1 MLHLSKG
8 DFVWVNSG
16 GEVPIGAE
24 VRVTD
29 TGQLQLIDDEGKE
42 HKINKKTEGTFRPMH
57 PTSVK
62 GVDDMIRLGDL
73 NEAGLLRNLLVRH
86 KEGIIYTYTGSIL
99 VAVNPYQLLPIYTTE
114 HVHMYTDRRLGELP
128 PHVFA
133 IADSCFFNMRRN
145 QKNQCC
151 VISGES
157 GAGKTESTKL
167 MLQFLAAVSGQHSWI
182 EQQILEANPILEGTS
197 KNKLNQLNFLFF
209 FTYFDKMYVFHSA
222 FGNAKTVRN
231 DNSSRFGKY
240 IDIFFTKGGAIEG
253 ARIEQYLLEKSRVC
267 RQAPEER
274 NYHIF
279 YYMLMGMPA
288 EQKKILSLGNAAE
301 YNYLTM
307 GNCTSCEG
315 RDDVKEYAHFR
326 SALKILMFTENDSWE
341 ISKLLGAIL
350 HLGNVDFKATI
361 VNNLEA
367 CDILMSSNFNM
378 ACQLLE
384 VAPNLLEKSLTQR
397 SFMTAR
403 ESVTKPL
410 TSAQAVDGRDAFVK
424 AIYGRLFLWVVDKIN
439 TAIYKPTD
447 DSQEV
452 RQSIGLLD
460 IFGFEN
466 FKKNSFEQL
475 CINYANEQLQQFF
488 VKHVFKLEQEEYNR
502 ENIVW
507 KHIDYK
513 DNQRTLDVLANKPLN
528 ILALIDEESSFP
540 KGTDTTMLQKLNQ
553 HHGKGDVYIPPK
565 QSYET
570 QFAIK
575 HFAGEVFYDS
585 KGFLEKNRDALSTD
599 LIQLVET
606 STNKLLKQVFHN
618 ELSSSAIKP
627 STNPRMVINSA
638 SNSLRQVNDGKKR
651 TPTLTGQFRQSLD
664 SLMKTLTVCQPYFIR
679 CIKPND
685 FKKPM
690 LFDRDL
696 CMRQLRYSGMMETIR
711 IRKAGYPVRYTFD
724 EFLNRYRVLLKTSL
738 CDPKRESKQKCCE
751 TICKTVLT
759 EEGDWK
765 TGKTKIFLKDFHD
778 TTLELERMEE
788 LNQKALLIQKTLR
801 GYKFRKQFLRKKE
814 SALIIQKYWR
824 GHKGRKLYKVVQ
836 LGFARLQ
843 AQVRSRQLHLQYK
856 RKREATIVLQAQ
868 VRGYLARKDW
878 KRKRNA
884 VILLQAQTKGLLA
897 RKALKKMKRDM
908 YLSAKEKE
916 EEQRAILLKQKQLE
930 EVLRQR
936 REQEAKAQAESITD
950 QEMVDSI
957 FDFLPPV
964 VGLQEG
970 QTSVGFMNFEGKKM
984 IIEEIDIDD
993 LPIEEELPKEDYD
1006 DLDEYSFSKFASMY
1020 FQGAATPTHIRQ
1032 RLRQPLLYHEDEG
1045 DVLASLTVWWI
1056 ILRFMG
1062 DLPEPKKQVQTREA
1076 SMPQEL
1082 ASRKDRRLSH
1092 MVGLDQRVLRSKKE
1106 RKPSTVPEEP
1116 AQNRK
1121 SSIFTDLLTKNRKV
1135 SVLPSEKAQNPKVYT
1150 VPEGSP
1156 RTRKGST
1163 FTDLLSRN
1171 KKASTIQENGIPKT
1185 PSQRKPSI
1193 IMEESEDLTE
1203 VSKPPTLQTVSEDS
1217 DVMIGEG
1224 PTLDRPLS
1232 TLEKLH
1238 IIVGYAIVR
1247 RDLRDE
1253 IYCQICKQLQDN
1265 NNRNSYFRGWILL
1278 SLCLGIFPPS
1288 ERFMRYLQSFIRF
1301 APGGYASYCAKRLQ
1315 RTGMNGVRGEPPAW
1329 LELQATKTKKP
1340 IYVSVLLMDGRS
1352 INLPVDSAST
1362 SKEIC
1367 QLLSN
1372 KVKLKD
1378 AFGFSVYAALY
1389 EKVWALGSGREHV
1402 MDAISQCEQEV
1413 KRRGGQEQH
1422 APWRLY
1428 FRKEIFTP
1436 WHDCKEDKISTDL
1449 IYKQII
1455 HGLKFGEY
1463 RSEKEDD
1470 LVQLAAKHL
1479 YIQHGSDSRPENVK
1493 EAVQECINTSLLE
1506 AKSEAKWVQLVSTAH
1521 AQGSFLSSKQKAD
1534 SVKAEMVDYAREK
1547 WPMFFSRFFEVVKL
1561 SGPPLP
1567 KSKFIVAINWT
1578 GITFL
1583 DEREKRLLQLSFPEV
1598 TGVNTIREGKAS
1610 GKAVSLL
1617 TLKGDFTLSGSAADD
1632 MAELITMFLSGLTER
1647 SQYAVTLKEADKQDD
1662 PTLLSFKKGELI
1674 IIIKDDE
1681 FSQQRGWLKGENE
1694 RTKKRGAVPTEA
1706 ILILPTLTK
1715 PTSEVMSLINLS
1727 PNQRKDIIEAT
1738 KRETGTVER
1747 LAPATLKEYSLE
1759 YFRQPTKD
1767 VNRQV
1772 ISRNAAP
1779 ERLWVN
1785 SREPIRQPLLKK
1797 LVGNPDLSH
1806 KACLAFTDILYAP
1819 KIYHTDQKVAFL
1831 FGTRVKHMDL
1841 FSGLIRQVYHHQQ
1854 QTNEPNKPPQMFYLL
1869 ADDSS
1874 PGFSL
1879 SKFMKP
1885 TLLLLLDYWLP
1896 ILKYMGDYPTKQMQ
1910 SALDLTNQIFG
1921 PATENEALRDE
1932 IYCQIMKQM
1941 TNNNNRFSMEQG
1953 WQLLWLC
1960 CGLFPPSQ
1968 SLLKHTQRFL
1978 ESRRR
1983 EPLASD
1989 CLQRLQSSLRMEPR
2003 KLPPHQVEVDA
2014 IQQNS
2019 TQIFHKI
2026 HFPND
2031 TGEIF
2036 EVATSTR
2043 IKDLIQNITNKL
2055 NLTSADGFSIFVK
2068 THDKVLSL
2076 NDTDYFFDSLRQ
2088 ITDWS
2093 KKAKGLKD
2101 GGPVNIPYLVFF
2113 MRKLWFNVIPGRDIE
2128 ADLIFHFPQELP
2140 KYLRGY
2146 HVCTKEEMINIAAL
2160 LFRIKVNNDNNQLIM
2175 IPKMLKELVP
2185 ADHLKAMSENEW
2197 KKSITA
2203 TYNKQAGTTVDE
2215 AKVAFLKAVYRW
2227 PTFGCAFFE
2236 VKQTSEP
2243 NFPDIVRIA
2252 VSKQGVTIIH
2262 PKTKDVLAN
2271 HPFNRIANWSSGSTY
2286 FHMTIGSLVKGTKFL
2301 CETSLGY
2308 KMDDLITSY
2317 VNMYL
2322 RERRAV
2328 QTRNPRFNI

>member
-8 DFVWVNSG
+8 DFVWVDSG
-16 GEVPIGAE
+16 GGVPIGAE
-24 VRVTD
+24 VKLD
-29 TGQLQLIDDEGKE
+29 KTGQLQLIDDEGKT
-42 HKINKKTEGTFRPMH
+42 HKIKKKMDGIRPMH

-86 KEGIIYTYTGSIL
+86 KEGHIYTYTGSIL
-99 VAVNPYQLLPIYTTE
+99 VAVNPYQLLPLYTTE
-114 HVHMYTDRRLGELP
+114 NVHMYTDRRLGELP

-145 QKNQCC
+145 KKNQCC

-182 EQQILEANPILEGTS
+182 EQQILEANPILE
-197 KNKLNQLNFLFF
+197 
-209 FTYFDKMYVFHSA
+209 A
-222 FGNAKTVRN
+222 FGNAKTIRN

-240 IDIFFTKGGAIEG
+240 IDINFTKGGAIDG
-253 ARIEQYLLEKSRVC
+253 ARVDQYLLEKSRVC

-288 EQKKILSLGNAAE
+288 EQKKNLSLGDATE

-307 GNCTSCEG
+307 GKCTSCEG

-326 SALKILMFTENDSWE
+326 SALKILMFTDNDFWE
-341 ISKLLGAIL
+341 ISKLLAAIL
-350 HLGNVDFKATI
+350 HLGNVDFEGTM
-361 VNNLEA
+361 VNNLEG
-367 CDILMSSNFNM
+367 CDIRKSSHFNM
-378 ACQLLE
+378 ASKLLE
-384 VAPNLLEKSLTQR
+384 VDTKALEKSLTQY

-410 TSAQAVDGRDAFVK
+410 PSAQAVDGRDAFVK
-424 AIYGRLFLWVVDKIN
+424 SIYGRLFLWVVDKIN
-439 TAIYKPTD
+439 AAVYKLPE
-447 DSQEV
+447 DSKEV

-466 FKKNSFEQL
+466 FTKNSFEQL
-475 CINYANEQLQQFF
+475 CINFANEQLQQFF
-488 VKHVFKLEQEEYNR
+488 VKHVFKLEQDEYAR

-513 DNQRTLDVLANKPLN
+513 DNQLTLDVLASKPLN
-528 ILALIDEESSFP
+528 MMALIDEESNFP
-540 KGTDTTMLQKLNQ
+540 KGTDTTLLQKLNQ
-553 HHGKGDVYIPPK
+553 VHGKGGIYIPPK
-565 QSYET
+565 NNYET
-570 QFAIK
+570 QFGIS

-585 KGFLEKNRDALSTD
+585 KGFLEKNRDALSSD

-606 STNKLLKQVFHN
+606 STNKLLKQMFQNV
-618 ELSSSAIKP
+618 LSSSTIK
-627 STNPRMVINSA
+627 SVNPRMIITAA
-638 SNSLRQVNDGKKR
+638 SNSLRQANDGKKR
-651 TPTLTGQFRQSLD
+651 VPTLTGQFRQSLD
-664 SLMKTLTVCQPYFIR
+664 SLMKTLTACQPYFIR

-690 LFDRDL
+690 LFDREL

-738 CDPKRESKQKCCE
+738 CDPKIESKEKCCE
-751 TICKTVLT
+751 SICESVLAG
-759 EEGDWK
+759 EGDWK

-778 TTLELERMEE
+778 TMLELERMKE
-788 LNQKALLIQKTLR
+788 LNEKALLIQKVLR
-801 GYKFRKQFLRKKE
+801 GYKYRREFLRKKAG
-814 SALIIQKYWR
+814 ALVIQKYWR
-824 GHKGRKLYKVVQ
+824 GHKGRKLYRVVQ

-843 AQVRSRQLHLQYK
+843 AQVRSRQLCSQYK
-856 RKREATIVLQAQ
+856 KSREAVVVLQTRT
-868 VRGYLARKDW
+868 RGYLARKEW

-884 VILLQAQTKGLLA
+884 VILLQAHTRGVLA
-897 RKALKKMKRDM
+897 RKAIKRMKTD
-908 YLSAKEKE
+908 LSAKEKE
-916 EEQRAILLKQKQLE
+916 EERRLILERQKRME
-930 EVLRQR
+930 EILRR
-936 REQEAKAQAESITD
+936 KKEMEEKAQTPSISD
-950 QEMVDSI
+950 DDILDSI
-957 FDFLPPV
+957 FDFLPPEAPEPQAP
-964 VGLQEG
+964 VGL
-970 QTSVGFMNFEGKKM
+970 EGKRT
-984 IIEEIDIDD
+984 IIEEIDIDEV
-993 LPIEEELPKEDYD
+993 PMEEDLPKEDYD
-1006 DLDEYSFSKFASMY
+1006 DLDEFPFSKFASMY
-1020 FQGAATPTHIRQ
+1020 FQGAANDIHIRQ

-1062 DLPEPKKQVQTREA
+1062 DLPEPKKQIRVQGTPMQDRFL
-1076 SMPQEL
+1076 PQEL
-1082 ASRKDRRLSH
+1082 ISRKDRRFSH

-1106 RKPSTVPEEP
+1106 ERKPSTVPEEP
-1116 AQNRK
+1116 AQTRK
-1121 SSIFTDLLTKNRKV
+1121 SSIFTDLLTRTRKASAV
-1135 SVLPSEKAQNPKVYT
+1135 PGETAQNPKVYT
-1150 VPEGSP
+1150 VPEGTP
-1156 RTRKGST
+1156 RARKGST

-1171 KKASTIQENGIPKT
+1171 RKASTIQENGIPKPT
-1185 PSQRKPSI
+1185 SNFRKPSI
-1193 IMEESEDLTE
+1193 IMEESDDLTE
-1203 VSKPPTLQTVSEDS
+1203 VSKPPTLQAVKEDS
-1217 DVMIGEG
+1217 DIMVGEG

-1232 TLEKLH
+1232 ALEKLH
-1238 IIVGYAIVR
+1238 IIIGYAIVR

-1288 ERFMRYLQSFIRF
+1288 DRFIRYLQSFIRF
-1301 APGGYASYCAKRLQ
+1301 APGGYAAYCAERLR
-1315 RTGMNGVRGEPPAW
+1315 RTVMNGVRGEPPAW

-1340 IYVSVLLMDGRS
+1340 MIVSMVLTDGRS
-1352 INLPVDSAST
+1352 INLPVDSGST

-1367 QLLSN
+1367 QLVSN
-1372 KVKLKD
+1372 KIKLQD
-1378 AFGFSVYAALY
+1378 TFGFSVYVALY

-1413 KRRGGQEQH
+1413 KKRGGQEQH
-1422 APWRLY
+1422 APWRL
-1428 FRKEIFTP
+1428 FLRKEVFTP
-1436 WHDCKEDKISTDL
+1436 WHDCREDKISTDL
-1449 IYKQII
+1449 IYRQTI

-1463 RSEKEDD
+1463 QCEKEDD

-1479 YIQHGSDSRPENVK
+1479 YIQHGSDSSPEHVK
-1493 EAVQECINTSLLE
+1493 EAVQDCIKNSLLE
-1506 AKSEAKWVQLVSTAH
+1506 AKSEAKWVQMVSTAH
-1521 AQGSFLSSKQKAD
+1521 TQGLYLSSKQKAD
-1534 SVKAEMVDYAREK
+1534 SVKAEMVDYAREN

-1561 SGPPLP
+1561 SGPALP
-1567 KSKFIVAINWT
+1567 KSKFIVAVNWT

-1583 DEREKRLLQLSFPEV
+1583 DEREKRLLELSFPEV
-1598 TGVNTIREGKAS
+1598 TGVHTVREGKAS
-1610 GKAVSLL
+1610 GQAVSLL
-1617 TLKGDFTLSGSAADD
+1617 TLKGDFTLSGSTAED
-1632 MAELITMFLSGLTER
+1632 MAELVTMFLSGLTER
-1647 SQYAVTLKEADKQDD
+1647 SQYAVTLKEVDRQDD
-1662 PTLLSFKKGELI
+1662 PTFLSFKKGELI

-1681 FSQQRGWLKGENE
+1681 FSQQGGWIKGQIEGTK
-1694 RTKKRGAVPTEA
+1694 RTGAVPMEA
-1706 ILILPTLTK
+1706 ILILPTLSK
-1715 PTSEVMSLINLS
+1715 PTDEVMRLLNLS
-1727 PNQRKDIIEAT
+1727 PNQRKDII
-1738 KRETGTVER
+1738 KKETGTVER
-1747 LAPATLKEYSLE
+1747 LAPATLKEFSVE

-1772 ISRNAAP
+1772 MSRNAAP

-1785 SREPIRQPLLKK
+1785 SREPIRQPLLNK
-1797 LVGNPDLSH
+1797 LVGNSEVSH
-1806 KACLAFTDILYAP
+1806 KACLAFTA
-1819 KIYHTDQKVAFL
+1819 
-1831 FGTRVKHMDL
+1831 
-1841 FSGLIRQVYHHQQ
+1841 
-1854 QTNEPNKPPQMFYLL
+1854 
-1869 ADDSS
+1869 
-1874 PGFSL
+1874 
-1879 SKFMKP
+1879 
-1885 TLLLLLDYWLP
+1885 

-1910 SALDLTNQIFG
+1910 SSLELTDQIFG
-1921 PATENEALRDE
+1921 PATQNEALRDE

-1941 TNNNNRFSMEQG
+1941 TSNNNRFSIEQG

-1968 SLLKHTQRFL
+1968 SLLRHTQRFL
-1978 ESRRR
+1978 ETRRR

-1989 CLQRLQSSLRMEPR
+1989 CLQRLQSSLRTDPR
-2003 KLPPHQVEVDA
+2003 KFPPHQVEVDA

-2031 TGEIF
+2031 TEEIF
-2036 EVATSTR
+2036 EVATNTR
-2043 IKDLIQNITNKL
+2043 IRDLIQSITKKL
-2055 NLTSADGFSIFVK
+2055 SLTSADGFSIFVK

-2093 KKAKGLKD
+2093 KKAKRIKE

-2113 MRKLWFNVIPGRDIE
+2113 MRKLWFNVVPGRDTE

-2146 HVCTKEEMINIAAL
+2146 HVSTKEEMVNIAAL
-2160 LFRIKVNNDNNQLIM
+2160 LFKIKANNDKNQLVT

-2185 ADHLKAMSENEW
+2185 ADQLKAMSENEW
-2197 KKSITA
+2197 KKTIVAS
-2203 TYNKQAGTTVDE
+2203 YNKQAGMTVEE
-2215 AKVAFLKAVYRW
+2215 AMVAFLKVVCRW

-2236 VKQTSEP
+2236 VKQTSET

-2252 VSKQGVTIIH
+2252 ISKQGLTIIH
-2262 PKTKDVLAN
+2262 PKTKDVLAT
-2271 HPFNRIANWSSGSTY
+2271 HPFNRIANWCSGSTY
-2286 FHMTIGSLVKGTKFL
+2286 FHMTIGSLVKGSKFL

-2328 QTRNPRFNI
+2328 QTRNQRFNI

>member
-8 DFVWVNSG
+8 DFVWVDSG
-16 GEVPIGAE
+16 GGLPIGAE
-24 VRVTD
+24 VRVTK

-42 HKINKKTEGTFRPMH
+42 HKISKKMEGSIRPMH

-86 KEGIIYTYTGSIL
+86 KEGVIYTYTGSIL
-99 VAVNPYQLLPIYTTE
+99 VAVNPYQLLPIYTIE
-114 HVHMYTDRRLGELP
+114 QVQMYTDRRLGEMP

-133 IADSCFFNMRRN
+133 IADNCFFNMRRN
-145 QKNQCC
+145 RKNQCC

-157 GAGKTESTKL
+157 GAGKTENTKL

-182 EQQILEANPILEGTS
+182 EQQILEANPILE
-197 KNKLNQLNFLFF
+197 
-209 FTYFDKMYVFHSA
+209 A

-240 IDIFFTKGGAIEG
+240 IDINFTKSGAIEG

-279 YYMLMGMPA
+279 YHMLMGMPA

-307 GNCTSCEG
+307 GGCTSCEG

-326 SALKILMFTENDSWE
+326 SALKILTFTDNDSWE
-341 ISKLLGAIL
+341 ISKLLAAIL
-350 HLGNVDFKATI
+350 HLGNVNFESTI

-367 CDILMSSNFNM
+367 CEMVTSSHFNM
-378 ACQLLE
+378 ASQLLE
-384 VAPNLLEKSLTQR
+384 VAPNELEKSLTQR

-403 ESVTKPL
+403 ESVTKAL

-439 TAIYKPTD
+439 SAIYKQPE
-447 DSQEV
+447 DSEEV
-452 RQSIGLLD
+452 QQSIGLLD

-475 CINYANEQLQQFF
+475 CINFANEQLQQFF
-488 VKHVFKLEQEEYNR
+488 VRHVFKLEQEEYAR

-507 KHIDYK
+507 KHIDYQ
-513 DNQRTLDVLANKPLN
+513 DNQLTLNVLAIKPLN
-528 ILALIDEESSFP
+528 MLALIDEESNFP
-540 KGTDTTMLQKLNQ
+540 KGTDTTMLEKMNQ
-553 HHGKGDVYIPPK
+553 VHGKGGIYIPPK
-565 QSYET
+565 NNYET
-570 QFAIK
+570 QFGIQ
-575 HFAGEVFYDS
+575 HFAGVVHYDS
-585 KGFLEKNRDALSTD
+585 KGFLEKNRDALSSD

-606 STNKLLKQVFHN
+606 STNTLLKQTFHN
-618 ELSSSAIKP
+618 DLSSGTMKNSV
-627 STNPRMVINSA
+627 NPRMVISSA
-638 SNSLRQVNDGKKR
+638 NNSLRQTSDGKKR
-651 TPTLTGQFRQSLD
+651 VPTLTGQFRQSLD
-664 SLMKTLTVCQPYFIR
+664 SLMKTLTACQPYFVR

-690 LFDRDL
+690 LFDREL
-696 CMRQLRYSGMMETIR
+696 CMRQLRYSGMMETIK

-724 EFLNRYRVLLKTSL
+724 EFLGRYRVLLKTYL
-738 CDPKRESKQKCCE
+738 CDPKTESKQKCCE
-751 TICKTVLT
+751 SICETMLGEK
-759 EEGDWK
+759 EDWK
-765 TGKTKIFLKDFHD
+765 TGKTKIFLKDCHD
-778 TTLELERMEE
+778 TTLEVERMKE
-788 LNQKALLIQKTLR
+788 LNVKALIIQKVLR
-801 GYKFRKQFLRKKE
+801 GYKHRKQFLKKK
-814 SALIIQKYWR
+814 AGAVVIQKYWR
-824 GHKGRKLYKVVQ
+824 GHKGRKLYKMVQ
-836 LGFARLQ
+836 HGFARLQ
-843 AQVRSRQLHLQYK
+843 AQVRSRQLHFQYK
-856 RKREATIVLQAQ
+856 KKREAAIVLQTQA
-868 VRGYLARKDW
+868 RGYLARKEW

-884 VILLQAQTKGLLA
+884 VILLQAQTRGVLA
-897 RKALKKMKRDM
+897 RKAVEKMKRDM
-908 YLSAKEKE
+908 YLSAKQRE
-916 EEQRAILLKQKQLE
+916 EEQRAIMEKQRYLE
-930 EVLRQR
+930 EVLKQKK
-936 REQEAKAQAESITD
+936 EMEDKAKSESITD

-957 FDFLPPV
+957 FDFLPV
-964 VGLQEG
+964 IVGGQEG
-970 QTSVGFMNFEGKKM
+970 QAPVGFENFEGRRM
-984 IIEEIDIDD
+984 ITEEIDIDD
-993 LPIEEELPKEDYD
+993 FPMEEDLLKEDD
-1006 DLDEYSFSKFASMY
+1006 DELDEYTFSKFASMY

-1062 DLPEPKKQVQTREA
+1062 DLPEPKKQVQGTSRQERLL
-1076 SMPQEL
+1076 PQDL
-1082 ASRKDRRLSH
+1082 ISRNDRRLSH
-1092 MVGLDQRVLRSKKE
+1092 MVGLDQRVLRNNKE
-1106 RKPSTVPEEP
+1106 TKPTTVPEQP
-1116 AQNRK
+1116 TQKRK
-1121 SSIFTDLLTKNRKV
+1121 SSMFTDLLTRNRKA
-1135 SVLPSEKAQNPKVYT
+1135 SAMPSETTQNPKVYT
-1150 VPEGSP
+1150 VPEESA

-1171 KKASTIQENGIPKT
+1171 RKTTAVQENGIPKST
-1185 PSQRKPSI
+1185 SGFRKPSI
-1193 IMEESEDLTE
+1193 IMEESDDPTE
-1203 VSKPPTLQTVSEDS
+1203 GSKPPTLQTVEEDR

-1224 PTLDRPLS
+1224 PTLDRPLTS
-1232 TLEKLH
+1232 LEKLH

-1265 NNRNSYFRGWILL
+1265 NNRNSFFRGWILL

-1288 ERFMRYLQSFIRF
+1288 EHFLKYLQSFIRF
-1301 APGGYASYCAKRLQ
+1301 APGGYASYCAERLR

-1340 IYVSVLLMDGRS
+1340 MIVSVTLMDGRTM
-1352 INLPVDSAST
+1352 NLPVDSAST

-1367 QLLSN
+1367 LLISN

-1378 AFGFSVYAALY
+1378 TFGFSLYVALY

-1422 APWRLY
+1422 APWRLF

-1436 WHDCKEDKISTDL
+1436 WHDCKEDNISTDL

-1463 RSEKEDD
+1463 QYEREDD
-1470 LVQLAAKHL
+1470 FVQLAAKHL
-1479 YIQHGSDSRPENVK
+1479 YIQHGSDSSPEHVK
-1493 EAVQECINTSLLE
+1493 KAVQDCISNSLLE
-1506 AKSEAKWVQLVSTAH
+1506 AKSEAKWMQMISTAH
-1521 AQGSFLSSKQKAD
+1521 AQGAYLSSRQKED
-1534 SVKAEMVDYAREK
+1534 SVKAEMVNYTREK
-1547 WPMFFSRFFEVVKL
+1547 WPIFFSRFFEAVKV

-1583 DEREKRLLQLSFPEV
+1583 DERERRLLELSFPEV

-1610 GKAVSLL
+1610 GQVVSLL
-1617 TLKGDFTLSGSAADD
+1617 TLKGDFTLSGSMAED
-1632 MAELITMFLSGLTER
+1632 MAELVTMFLSGLTER
-1647 SQYAVTLKEADKQDD
+1647 SQYAVALREANRQDD
-1662 PTLLSFKKGELI
+1662 PTFLSFKKGELI
-1674 IIIKDDE
+1674 IIIKDNE
-1681 FSQQRGWLKGENE
+1681 FSQERGWIKGENE
-1694 RTKKRGAVPTEA
+1694 RTRQVGAVPTDA
-1706 ILILPTLTK
+1706 ISIVPTLSK
-1715 PTSEVMSLINLS
+1715 PTNEVMSLLNLS
-1727 PNQRKDIIEAT
+1727 PNQRKNIIQANQ
-1738 KRETGTVER
+1738 KETGTMQR

-1759 YFRQPTKD
+1759 YFRQPIKD

-1772 ISRNAAP
+1772 MSRNAAP
-1779 ERLWVN
+1779 ESLWVS
-1785 SREPIRQPLLKK
+1785 SREPIRQPLHKK
-1797 LVGNPDLSH
+1797 LVGNSELNH
-1806 KACLAFTDILYAP
+1806 KACLAFTA
-1819 KIYHTDQKVAFL
+1819 
-1831 FGTRVKHMDL
+1831 
-1841 FSGLIRQVYHHQQ
+1841 
-1854 QTNEPNKPPQMFYLL
+1854 
-1869 ADDSS
+1869 
-1874 PGFSL
+1874 
-1879 SKFMKP
+1879 
-1885 TLLLLLDYWLP
+1885 
-1896 ILKYMGDYPTKQMQ
+1896 ILKYMGDYPTKQMV
-1910 SALDLTNQIFG
+1910 SPLELTNQIFS
-1921 PATENEALRDE
+1921 PATEHEALRDE

-1941 TNNNNRFSMEQG
+1941 TNNNNRISLEHG

-1968 SLLKHTQRFL
+1968 ALLRHAQRFL

-1989 CLQRLQSSLRMEPR
+1989 CLQRLQSSLRMDPR
-2003 KLPPHQVEVDA
+2003 NLPPHQVEVDA
-2014 IQQNS
+2014 IQLNS

-2031 TGEIF
+2031 TDEIF
-2036 EVATSTR
+2036 EVTTSTR
-2043 IKDLIQNITNKL
+2043 IKDLIQNIANKL

-2068 THDKVLSL
+2068 THDKVLGL

-2093 KKAKGLKD
+2093 KKANRIKE
-2101 GGPVNIPYLVFF
+2101 GGPVSMPYLVFF
-2113 MRKLWFNVIPGRDIE
+2113 MRKLWFNVIPGRDTE
-2128 ADLIFHFPQELP
+2128 ADLIFHFPQEAP

-2146 HVCTKEEMINIAAL
+2146 HICTKEEMVSIAAL
-2160 LFRIKVNNDNNQLIM
+2160 FFRIKFSNDKSQLAL
-2175 IPKMLKELVP
+2175 IPKILKELVP
-2185 ADHLKAMSENEW
+2185 TDQLKVMSENEW
-2197 KKSITA
+2197 KKSIIA
-2203 TYNKQAGTTVDE
+2203 SYNKQANMTAEE
-2215 AKVAFLKAVYRW
+2215 AKVAFLKMVYRW

-2252 VSKQGVTIIH
+2252 ISKQGLTIIH

-2271 HPFNRIANWSSGSTY
+2271 HPFNRIANWCSGSTY
-2286 FHMTIGSLVKGTKFL
+2286 FHMTIGSLVKGSKFL

-2322 RERRAV
+2322 RERRAG
-2328 QTRNPRFNI
+2328 QNRNPRFNI